1 MQNKK
6 LIMNRTPK
14 EVPVNMHQRVLP
26 ARVTAMDDFNNPQVQ
41 VCNSIDAYVLVSH
54 VNYRRLNKMLIKRVL
69 HQGSC
74 LWETTGS
81 GHGVGNCGS
90 H

>member
-41 VCNSIDAYVLVSH
+41 LFMGDDWIRSWCRELRVTLNFSGMTIVSFYDA
-54 VNYRRLNKMLIKRVL
+54 MLL
-69 HQGSC
+69 
-74 LWETTGS
+74 
-81 GHGVGNCGS
+81 
-90 H
+90 